1 MHECGCV
8 SLSGG
13 GARLRYCRTC
23 ATSAIVVALVCTIGV
38 TGAASRTCLSAFI
51 IISKKSNTIN
61 ANSISMQIGK
71 KKSKIFG
78 RVNKKKQICF
88 FFKPHPEI
96 GKFFSNNHHHH
107 TSCPAIKPDLT
118 QKIKAVFVRSQWSE

>member
-1 MHECGCV
+1 VAVVHVCGIAGLV
-8 SLSGG
+8 LPLPLLLLWSAQSELLALPVGLVYR
-13 GARLRYCRTC
+13 RLLLFR
-23 ATSAIVVALVCTIGV
+23 
-38 TGAASRTCLSAFI
+38 
-51 IISKKSNTIN
+51 KSPIL
-61 ANSISMQIGK
+61 SMQIQYQWKFAK